1 MNPND
6 PILTRI
12 VIRRNQS
19 LSWREL
25 RRFVMAGSIPS
36 LVFVGFA
43 IYAGW
48 WPIVGFCVGAFVL
61 LVLLL
66 CEVMAGARDR
76 EVVTVTARHIMVE
89 VGRYRPQM
97 RVELDR
103 YWARVE
109 QRRGPP
115 PALAVVSRGASV
127 EVGAA
132 LSEAQRKALAHRLG
146 ALLGPRADIKAVPG
160 GALDNTGKA
169 EADQS

>member
-25 RRFVMAGSIPS
+25 RRFVLVGSIPS

-43 IYAGW
+43 VYAGW
-48 WPIVGFCVGAFVL
+48 WPIAGFCAGAFML
-61 LVLLL
+61 AVLLL

-76 EVVTVTARHIMVE
+76 EVVTVTARRVLVE
-89 VGRYRPQM
+89 AGRYRPQM

-109 QRRGPP
+109 QRKGPP
-115 PALAVVSRGASV
+115 RALVLVSRGARV

-132 LSEAQRKALAHRLG
+132 LSEAEQKTLARRLA
-146 ALLGPRADIKAVPG
+146 ALLGPRAGIEPAPG
-160 GALDNTGKA
+160 GALDKLGKV
-169 EADQS
+169 EADQR

>member
-1 MNPND
+1 VNPND

-25 RRFVMAGSIPS
+25 RRFVMGGSIPS

-48 WPIVGFCVGAFVL
+48 WPIVGFCVGAFIL
-61 LVLLL
+61 AVLLL
-66 CEVMAGARDR
+66 CEVMAGGRDR
-76 EVVTVTARHIMVE
+76 EVVSVTARRIVVE
-89 VGRYRPQM
+89 SGRYRPQM

-109 QRRGPP
+109 ARKGPP
-115 PALAVVSRGASV
+115 PALALVSRGACV

-132 LSEAQRKALAHRLG
+132 LSEAQRKTLARRLAALV
-146 ALLGPRADIKAVPG
+146 GPRARLDEVASDT
-160 GALDNTGKA
+160 LDNLVKL
-169 EADQS
+169 EADKP